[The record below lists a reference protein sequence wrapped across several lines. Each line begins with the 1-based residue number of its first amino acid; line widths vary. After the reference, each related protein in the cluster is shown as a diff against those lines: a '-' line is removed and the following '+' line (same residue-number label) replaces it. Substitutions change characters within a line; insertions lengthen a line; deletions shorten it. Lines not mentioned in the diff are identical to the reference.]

1 MRAATL
7 SKGDDGQQILSSEIK
22 PVFSGTMVARVE
34 PVPEMSW
41 VKPRV
46 SILVFVYNL
55 FYEITAECTKRKLK
69 L

>member
-1 MRAATL
+1 MRAVTL

-22 PVFSGTMVARVE
+22 PVFSGTMVARVG

-46 SILVFVYNL
+46 SISFVYNL
-55 FYEITAECTKRKLK
+55 FYEKTAVCTKRKLK